1 MAKYVA
7 LCGGV
12 GGAKLAYG
20 LAQVLSADEL
30 TIVVNTGDDFEHL
43 GLLICPDLDTVV
55 YTLADVADAKKGWG
69 RANESWSSQK
79 ALAHLGGPVWFQL
92 GDKDLALHL
101 YRRSLLDG
109 GASLCD
115 VTETI
120 AKALGVKHSIVPMS
134 DDPVRTIV
142 ETDEGDLPFQTYFVK
157 RRCEP
162 RVSGFRF
169 EGASLARLSSPFEAA
184 LSTPDLAG
192 VILCPSN
199 PFVSIGPILALPG
212 VRDRLRACNV
222 PVLAVAPLVGGEAVK
237 GPLTKMMHELGMS
250 VSVGE
255 IASLYADFLDL
266 LVIDP
271 LDECDYDLSRAD
283 RVAVDKVKTLMTT
296 PDERIALA
304 RHVLACVEHHRNN
317 RQTAHVVQHSTA

>member
-20 LAQVLSADEL
+20 LAQVLSTDEL

-55 YTLADVADAKKGWG
+55 YTLADVADTKKGWG
-69 RANESWSSQK
+69 RANESWSSQE
-79 ALAHLGGPVWFQL
+79 ALTHLGGPVWFQL

-115 VTETI
+115 LTATI
-120 AKALGVKHSIVPMS
+120 AKAFGVKHSIVPMS
-134 DDPVRTIV
+134 NDSVRTIV

-169 EGASLARLSSPFEAA
+169 EGASSARLSPSFEAA
-184 LSTPDLAG
+184 LSAPDLTG

-237 GPLTKMMHELGMS
+237 GPLTKMMHELGMDAS
-250 VSVGE
+250 VSA

-271 LDECDYDLSRAD
+271 SDECDHELLRAD
-283 RVAVDKVKTLMTT
+283 GVAVNKVKTLMKT

-304 RHVLACVEHHRNN
+304 RHVLACLEHCRSN
-317 RQTAHVVQHSTA
+317 RQTSGAAQYSAA